1 MASLSVF
8 DSVLLYSFIRR
19 LVTPFKKWN
28 AYKTGV
34 IDADGN
40 IIVDKKKRTEV
51 QNRSF
56 KMYDLLLLNLKK
68 LLGKVPGGKSRIAS
82 YAAAI
87 MLLREGEELDPSDD
101 DVLWEK
107 MQAYFEEAQ
116 AMLTED
122 APMAP
127 TNSVGDASQMAGLD
141 DNPPANP
148 KKVKKNM
155 LRRRMSMNAMTQR
168 II

>member
-1 MASLSVF
+1 MASLGVF

-19 LVTPFKKWN
+19 LVTPFSKWN
-28 AYKTGV
+28 AFKTGV
-34 IDADGN
+34 INADGD
-40 IIVDKKKRTEV
+40 IIVPKKKRSTV

-87 MLLREGEELDPSDD
+87 MLLREGEELNPDD
-101 DVLWEK
+101 DDILWEK
-107 MQAYFEEAQ
+107 MQTYFEEAQ
-116 AMLTED
+116 LMLVED
-122 APMAP
+122 AP
-127 TNSVGDASQMAGLD
+127 TNSVGDASAMAGLD

-155 LRRRMSMNAMTQR
+155 LRRRMSMSAMTQR